1 MSTQEAFAQLHVHWK
16 KVSTFQRPDAWVRR
30 VAIRLAVR
38 YAKRESRRK
47 ELERETEPANPSVP
61 VDVDLLRAVATLPVM
76 QRAVVALF
84 YFEDRP
90 MTEIA
95 HILSISEATGYV
107 HLHRA
112 RRSLGELLSEEVT
125 ENAVDRRMRDGFH
138 RSAPALE
145 PEPQPALE
153 RVLARSRRIRIMR
166 VAIAAVAIVASV
178 IVVTLLGPGVIDVLA
193 TITSVRLSPRAR
205 PGSSVPTSS
214 T

>member
-1 MSTQEAFAQLHVHWK
+1 MQTSDEFTQLFMAEYGAVTRTVWFILRDRHQAEDVTQEAFAQLHVHWK

-125 ENAVDRRMRDGFH
+125 E
-138 RSAPALE
+138 
-145 PEPQPALE
+145 
-153 RVLARSRRIRIMR
+153 
-166 VAIAAVAIVASV
+166 
-178 IVVTLLGPGVIDVLA
+178 DV
-193 TITSVRLSPRAR
+193 R
-205 PGSSVPTSS
+205 
-214 T
+214 